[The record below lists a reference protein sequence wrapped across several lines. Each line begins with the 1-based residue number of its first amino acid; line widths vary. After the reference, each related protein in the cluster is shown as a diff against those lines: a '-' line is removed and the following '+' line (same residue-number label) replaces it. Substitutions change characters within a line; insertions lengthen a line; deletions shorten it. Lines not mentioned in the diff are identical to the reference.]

1 MPATQHDQSVDAV
14 ADVLLNKGHISE
26 KNFPQE
32 HFHIIPPVTP
42 GSGTPAVATTTAE
55 GTAVAPAL
63 PLLFQPFTAKNLTI
77 ANRVVVAPMCM
88 YSSKDGFMTDY
99 HLVHLGSFALHGAG
113 LVLAEATAVE
123 ARGRISPGCAGIY
136 KDDHIPGLKRVV
148 DFVHSTG
155 GKIGI
160 QLAHAGRKASTQPMH
175 TPEVFGP
182 EEYWN
187 DQVVGPSGG
196 PDFQWDAKHRVPR
209 ELSVQEIQDVIKAFG
224 AAAIRA
230 DKAGMDTVEIHGAH
244 GYLIHNFLSPITN
257 HRTDKYGG
265 SLENRARFML
275 EVIDE
280 VRKNFNPAKP
290 IFLRLSASDCV
301 EHLDIP
307 AFEINQAVQVSQW
320 AKDAGVD
327 VIHISSGGNTALQK
341 VAYSPGYQVHYA
353 SRIRKD
359 VPGLPVVS
367 VGSITSGKQ
376 AEEILQNG
384 DADLIAAAR
393 AFLKHPTFALDAGRD
408 LGVNVNYAPQYF
420 AARYA

>member
-1 MPATQHDQSVDAV
+1 MPTTAQTIDQSASGKVHAS
-14 ADVLLNKGHISE
+14 AKT
-26 KNFPQE
+26 FPQE
-32 HFHIIPPVTP
+32 SFHIKPPVAP
-42 GSGTPAVATTTAE
+42 GTGTPADEKA
-55 GTAVAPAL
+55 AL

-77 ANRVVVAPMCM
+77 PNRVIVAPMCM

-123 ARGRISPGCAGIY
+123 AHGRISPGCAGIY
-136 KDDHIPGLKRVV
+136 SDDHIPGLKRVV

-160 QLAHAGRKASTQPMH
+160 QLNHAGRKASTKPLH

-187 DQVVGPSGG
+187 DEVVGPSGG
-196 PDFQWDAKHRVPR
+196 ADFRWDDKHPVPR
-209 ELSVQEIQDVIKAFG
+209 ELSVEEIHSIVRAFG
-224 AAAIRA
+224 AAAARA

-244 GYLIHNFLSPITN
+244 GYLGHQFLSPISN
-257 HRTDKYGG
+257 QRTDQYGG
-265 SLENRARFML
+265 SLENRSRFLL
-275 EVIDE
+275 EVIQE
-280 VRKNFNPAKP
+280 VRANFSAEKP
-290 IFLRLSASDCV
+290 IFLRISASDCV
-301 EHLDIP
+301 EYLDIP
-307 AFEINQAVQVSQW
+307 QFEVGQAVQFSQW

-327 VIHISSGGNTALQK
+327 VVHISSGGNTPLQK

-353 SRIRKD
+353 ARIKKD
-359 VPGLPVVS
+359 VPGLPVVA

-376 AEEILQNG
+376 AEEIVPNDQ
-384 DADLIAAAR
+384 ADLIAAAR

-408 LGVNVNYAPQYF
+408 LGVNVTYAPQYM

>member
-1 MPATQHDQSVDAV
+1 MPSTQIDQLTA
-14 ADVLLNKGHISE
+14 ALNKGHISE
-26 KNFPQE
+26 KTFPQE
-32 HFHIIPPVTP
+32 SFHIVPPVTP
-42 GSGTPAVATTTAE
+42 GSGTPAADHDASS
-55 GTAVAPAL
+55 L
-63 PLLFQPFTAKNLTI
+63 PSLFQPFTTKNLTI
-77 ANRVVVAPMCM
+77 PNRVVVAPMCQ

-123 ARGRISPGCAGIY
+123 ARGRITPACAGIY
-136 KDDHIPGLKRVV
+136 SDDHIPGLKRVV

-160 QLAHAGRKASTQPMH
+160 QLAHAGRKASTKPFH

-182 EEYWN
+182 EEYW
-187 DQVVGPSGG
+187 DDDVVGPSGG
-196 PDFQWDAKHRVPR
+196 ADFQWDANHRVPR
-209 ELSVQEIQDVIKAFG
+209 ELSVDEIQEVIKAFG
-224 AAAIRA
+224 AAAVRA

-244 GYLIHNFLSPITN
+244 GYLAHNFLSPITN
-257 HRTDKYGG
+257 QRTDHYGG
-265 SLENRARFML
+265 SLENRARFLL
-275 EVIDE
+275 EVIKE
-280 VRKNFNPAKP
+280 VRANFSSEKP
-290 IFLRLSASDCV
+290 VFLRISASDCV

-307 AFEINQAVQVSQW
+307 SFEIEQAVKVAQW

-327 VIHISSGGNTALQK
+327 VVHVSSGGNTALQK

-359 VPGLPVVS
+359 VPGLPVLA

-376 AEEILQNG
+376 AQEILDAG

-393 AFLKHPTFALDAGRD
+393 AFLKHPTFALDAGRE

>member
-1 MPATQHDQSVDAV
+1 MPTTQYDQSVDAV
-14 ADVLLNKGHISE
+14 ADALNKGHISA
-26 KNFPQE
+26 KTFPQE
-32 HFHIIPPVTP
+32 HFHIVPPVAP
-42 GSGTPAVATTTAE
+42 GSGTPATATATAE
-55 GTAVAPAL
+55 GTTPAPAL

-77 ANRVVVAPMCM
+77 PNRVIVAPMCM

-113 LVLAEATAVE
+113 LVLAEATAIE
-123 ARGRISPGCAGIY
+123 PEGRISPGCAGIY
-136 KDDHIPGLKRVV
+136 SDDHIPGIKRVV

-160 QLAHAGRKASTQPMH
+160 QLNHAGRKASTRPMH
-175 TPEVFGP
+175 TPDVFGP

-196 PDFQWDAKHRVPR
+196 ANFQWDDKHRIPR
-209 ELSVQEIQDVIKAFG
+209 ELSVEQIQDIVKAFG
-224 AAAIRA
+224 AATVRA

-244 GYLIHNFLSPITN
+244 GYLIHQFLSPISN
-257 HRTDKYGG
+257 QRTDHYGG
-265 SLENRARFML
+265 SLENRARFLL
-275 EVIDE
+275 EVIKE
-280 VRKNFNPAKP
+280 VRANFNPAKP
-290 IFLRLSASDCV
+290 ILLRLSASDAV

-307 AFEINQAVQVSQW
+307 SFEVNQAVKVTQW
-320 AKDAGVD
+320 AKDAGID
-327 VIHISSGGNTALQK
+327 AIHVSSAGNTPLQK

-359 VPGLPVVS
+359 VPGLPVIA

-376 AEEILQNG
+376 AEQILENG
-384 DADLIAAAR
+384 DADLIAGAR
-393 AFLKHPTFALDAGRD
+393 AFLKHPTFALDAGRE